1 VTTFA
6 PHQDRTRRL
15 AELDAGVRSAW
26 SDYRDDLRGLA
37 PGEYDEREPA
47 AWDRLQARLRELD
60 EARTR
65 LSGASVSQDRPLG

>member
-26 SDYRDDLRGLA
+26 AEYRDELRDLSPR
-37 PGEYDEREPA
+37 EYDEREPA
-47 AWDRLQARLRELD
+47 GWDRLQARLAELD
-60 EARTR
+60 AARAQ
-65 LSGASVSQDRPLG
+65 LSGPSVSRTPPLG